1 MKCHNYHLKLLNSFF
16 CISTFCWHS
25 LSNIIWFD
33 NKDVLIKYCK
43 RRCIVDF
50 AHMFSIGAFWNV
62 AFFTQYVYTD
72 LEHGKNESYL
82 VVCLLHDEEFT
93 KQ

>member
-1 MKCHNYHLKLLNSFF
+1 
-16 CISTFCWHS
+16 
-25 LSNIIWFD
+25 
-33 NKDVLIKYCK
+33 
-43 RRCIVDF
+43 
-50 AHMFSIGAFWNV
+50 MFSIGAFWNV

-93 KQ
+93 KQWSGFFKYQIKPSF